1 MVTFLEENT
10 LTSTDSEISYQ
21 CHRIFKNYLLKF
33 TWYLI
38 SHGVKINETREKGF
52 IMAEKFK
59 TKDYLELV
67 IFAIGVAAVFFLE
80 PVIEHEMKNLIGPA
94 ALLIITFGI
103 ILAIRASERAV
114 EAFDQVG
121 KRLKISPYQ
130 AGVLSSLASNLPEL
144 AIGFFAVIN
153 NQIEFAISLAVVASG
168 FNVLLL
174 GLIIWMGAAKSPN
187 GKFRVPDDIIN
198 TEVPLLRVGVV
209 ILGGITFIGV
219 IEFILEVFALQQGSK
234 SAAKFL
240 PTLPVEAAV
249 LMVVI
254 YLIYIYLLLRNRGLS
269 NVEDDLMESARRAT
283 TNSQPE
289 KPTKTSQDAFST
301 SHLVTLSF
309 FGLLGIIL
317 AGEFIS
323 GSVEAVS
330 IEFNI
335 NAFVIA
341 FLVGASAALP
351 EHAIGVV
358 SARREGGFDLGL
370 GNLMAGVIQNFMFIL
385 GVIVIFAAV
394 IGGLPGVPLVH
405 EITLGSRVEFVP
417 FILLQ
422 LGFGALVIF
431 LIKSSITDDHEFDI
445 FEGITIF
452 LGQLFVFIL
461 FLKLILLF

>member
-1 MVTFLEENT
+1 
-10 LTSTDSEISYQ
+10 
-21 CHRIFKNYLLKF
+21 
-33 TWYLI
+33 
-38 SHGVKINETREKGF
+38 
-52 IMAEKFK
+52 MAEKFK
-59 TKDYLELV
+59 IRDYVEFI
-67 IFAIGVAAVFFLE
+67 IFAIGVILIFIAE
-80 PVIEHEMKNLIGPA
+80 PIIEHDFKNIVGPA
-94 ALLIITFGI
+94 SVAFITFGLV
-103 ILAIRASERAV
+103 LAIRASERAV
-114 EAFDQVG
+114 EAFDLVG
-121 KRLKISPYQ
+121 KRLKLTSYQ

-144 AIGFFAVIN
+144 AIGFFAVLN

-174 GLIIWMGAAKSPN
+174 GIIIWMGAAKSPS

-209 ILGGITFIGV
+209 ILGGITFIGIV
-219 IEFILEVFALQQGSK
+219 EFILEVFAIQQQS
-234 SAAKFL
+234 SAAEQFV
-240 PTLPVEAAV
+240 PTLPVEAAI

-254 YLIYIYLLLRNRGLS
+254 YLIYLYLLLKNRGLS
-269 NVEDDLMESARRAT
+269 EANHSHPTPTAENKIPDDPKSTETRSDEVKEV
-283 TNSQPE
+283 S
-289 KPTKTSQDAFST
+289 TK
-301 SHLVTLSF
+301 HLAILTI

-317 AGEFIS
+317 AGELIS
-323 GSVEAVS
+323 GSVAAVS
-330 IEFNI
+330 SEFQI
-335 NAFVIA
+335 NGFVIA

-351 EHAIGVV
+351 EHAIGLV

-385 GVIVIFAAV
+385 GMIVLFAAV
-394 IGGLPGVPLVH
+394 IGNLPGVPLVH
-405 EITLGSRVEFVP
+405 EVIQGSRVEFVP